1 MKYSPTMIYQMLV
14 LSLIPFAIM
23 ALLDETLLFPLLI
36 TFGVLVLLAIVDA
49 FGTPNADDITL
60 TREHPNE
67 VGVGDS
73 FNLAVK
79 ITNRSG
85 GKISGVLFDV
95 LPEEL
100 EGDRSPQPFNVGN
113 SEVCSIEFEFSFRD
127 RGRFDFE
134 TATLACY
141 GPLRLMRK
149 IIRINTAS
157 SIAVIPG
164 VEILRSNELI
174 LRAARDADA
183 GITRAKGYG
192 RGGEFESLAPY
203 VPGDPPQNVDWKA
216 YARSGQLAIK
226 RFEPERRRHVMLACD
241 AGRLMGTRVGGRR
254 KVDIALASMAKVAA
268 AALHRGD
275 LVGLMIF
282 DGEVRTLIPPRSG
295 SGQLARIVR
304 ASMNVEP
311 VHTETA
317 FTPAFVQ
324 MNHALGR
331 RSLVILATDFDNEAQ
346 GWELQ
351 RNVAQISRK
360 HVAIVTAMRDPRYHE
375 ILRRKS
381 TNIEEAYEALASLTL
396 LEEREAIVNRIHSMG
411 VHIIDAEP
419 EDLDGPLLNLY
430 GRVVGA
436 GL

>member
-1 MKYSPTMIYQMLV
+1 MRYSPTMIFQFLV
-14 LSLIPFAIM
+14 LSLIPFSIA
-23 ALLDETLLFPLLI
+23 ALLDETMLFPLLI
-36 TFGVLVLLAIVDA
+36 TAAVLVLLATVDA
-49 FGTPNADDITL
+49 FGTPHPDDLTL
-60 TREHPNE
+60 TRQHPSE
-67 VGVGDS
+67 VGVGNPFS
-73 FNLAVK
+73 MTIK
-79 ITNRSG
+79 IANHG
-85 GKISGVLFDV
+85 GKVSGVLYEV
-95 LPEEL
+95 LPEEID
-100 EGDRSPQPFNVGN
+100 GDRKPVPFKVGEN
-113 SEVCSIEFEFSFRD
+113 ETCTIEFEFSSRD
-127 RGRFDFE
+127 RGRMQFE

-141 GPLRLMRK
+141 GPLRLMRR
-149 IIRINTAS
+149 IIRITDTS

-183 GITRAKGYG
+183 GITRSKGWG

-203 VPGDPPQNVDWKA
+203 VPGDPPQAVDWKA
-216 YARSGQLAIK
+216 YARSGHLAIK
-226 RFEPERRRHVMLACD
+226 RYEPERRRHVMLACD
-241 AGRLMGTRVGGRR
+241 AGRLMGTRVDGRR
-254 KVDIALASMAKVAA
+254 KVDIALASMAKIAA

-282 DGEVRTLIPPRSG
+282 DGEVRTLIPPRAG
-295 SGQLARIVR
+295 SGQLSKIVR
-304 ASMNVEP
+304 ASVNVEP

-331 RSLVILATDFDNEAQ
+331 RSLVVLATDFDNEAQ

-351 RNVAQISRK
+351 RNIAQIRRK
-360 HVAIVTAMRDPRYHE
+360 HVAIVTAMRDPKYYD
-375 ILRRKS
+375 ILSRPS
-381 TNIEEAYEALASLTL
+381 TNVEQAYESLASLTL
-396 LEEREAIVNRIHSMG
+396 LEERENIVNRIHSMG

-419 EDLDGPLLNLY
+419 AELDGPLLNLY